1 MKLSVNEAKLI
12 GLWAGNCATIQ
23 QVLNSK
29 LFVFGPEKFLGLSRN
44 GVQKRTEVGGKSNLL
59 SLFRNLSLLVHAL
72 VMFCDKQER
81 SQYPC

>member
-23 QVLNSK
+23 QVLNLK
-29 LFVFGPEKFLGLSRN
+29 FVFRPKKFLGLSRN
-44 GVQKRTEVGGKSNLL
+44 GAQKRTEVGGKPNLL

-81 SQYPC
+81 S